1 MNVLIID
8 DDRNYHRILEKKV
21 NEICQAA
28 DIPLTVSCIDLP
40 YASEEENRYLHS
52 DVILLDI
59 DMPKISGIELASRI
73 NTLKGNAEK
82 PYIIFVTSMDGLVFD
97 ALREQ
102 PYSFVRKDHLGDLA
116 PCLIRIHEKLQL
128 SDSYTIKVGRDIVSL
143 PIRDLI
149 YLEKSGNYV
158 TFNTVNGEYRERTTI
173 DEKEV
178 DLKPYSFLRPHIGYL
193 VNPAYIA
200 ELLPESLRMNNG
212 VIIPVSKRYRK
223 EIKREFYEWMVSRK

>member
-21 NEICQAA
+21 TEICQAA
-28 DIPLTVSCIDLP
+28 DIPLTVNCIDLP
-40 YASEEENRYLHS
+40 YASEEKNRYLHS

-73 NTLKGNAEK
+73 NTLKGNTEK
-82 PYIIFVTSMDGLVFD
+82 PYIIFVTSMDGLVFE

-102 PYSFVRKDHLGDLA
+102 PYSFVRKDHLDDLA
-116 PCLIRIHEKLQL
+116 PCLMRIYEKLQL

-149 YLEKSGNYV
+149 HLEKSGNYV
-158 TFNTVNGEYRERTTI
+158 AFNTVNGEYRERTTI

>member
-21 NEICQAA
+21 TEICQAI
-28 DIPLTVSCIDLP
+28 DIPLTVRCIDLP

-73 NTLKGNAEK
+73 NSLKGNAEK
-82 PYIIFVTSMDGLVFD
+82 PYIIFVTSMDGLVFE

-102 PYSFVRKDHLGDLA
+102 PYSFVRKDHLDDLA
-116 PCLIRIHEKLQL
+116 PCLLRIHEKLQL
-128 SDSYTIKVGRDIVSL
+128 SDSYTIKVGRDMVSL
-143 PIRDLI
+143 PFRELI

-158 TFNTVNGEYRERTTI
+158 VFYTVNGEYRERTTI

-178 DLKPYSFLRPHIGYL
+178 DLKPYSFLRPHIGFL

-200 ELLPESLRMNNG
+200 EQLPESLRLNNG

>member
-21 NEICQAA
+21 TEICQAA

-73 NTLKGNAEK
+73 NTLKGNTEK
-82 PYIIFVTSMDGLVFD
+82 PYIIFVTSMDGLVFE

-102 PYSFVRKDHLGDLA
+102 PYSFVRKDHLDDLA
-116 PCLIRIHEKLQL
+116 PCLMRIYEKLQL

-158 TFNTVNGEYRERTTI
+158 TFDTVNGEYRERTTI